1 MKILII
7 LSALLLG
14 GCATDPQTTQA
25 IIAAQ
30 EAQAAQPTLSL
41 VCPAGGCAMTYT
53 DPRDRQGLRLPT
65 NGWDALTS
73 IGNNVTSL
81 VPIIVTGR
89 IATAGFD
96 ALRSSGGVQTTNTN
110 TTGPVSTST
119 TGAVSTVGATTH
131 TTTSANPS
139 TTTTLS
145 GTGVLGNGTYS
156 TQANPVTSTVTTTN
170 PVLVGAP

>member
-1 MKILII
+1 MKYLILIF
-7 LSALLLG
+7 ALLLG
-14 GCATDPQTTQA
+14 GCATDPQTTQS
-25 IIAAQ
+25 IIAAH

-41 VCPAGGCAMTYT
+41 VCPAGGCALHYT

-96 ALRSSGGVQTTNTN
+96 ALRNSGGTQTSTTN

-119 TGAVSTVGATTH
+119 TGAVSTVGATTN
-131 TTTSANPS
+131 TSTNTA
-139 TTTTLS
+139 TTLS
-145 GTGVLGNGTYS
+145 GTGVLGGGEYS
-156 TQANPVTSTVTTTN
+156 TQANPVTRTVTTTN
-170 PVLVGAP
+170 PMPVIAQ

>member
-1 MKILII
+1 MKLSII
-7 LSALLLG
+7 TLVMLLG

-25 IIAAQ
+25 LIAAH

-41 VCPAGGCAMTYT
+41 VCPAGGCALSYT

-96 ALRSSGGVQTTNTN
+96 ALRNSGGTQTTS
-110 TTGPVSTST
+110 TTGPVSTSTTGPVSTNT
-119 TGAVSTVGATTH
+119 TGAVSTVGATT
-131 TTTSANPS
+131 TTSTNTA
-139 TTTTLS
+139 TTLS
-145 GTGVLGNGTYS
+145 GTGVLGNGEYS
-156 TQANPVTSTVTTTN
+156 TQANPVSTVAN
-170 PVLVGAP
+170 PIAAP